1 MAATKMINETVPVF
15 MLGRV
20 GVVVQTSMAF
30 GYFIV
35 IGMGAG
41 LPSAD
46 YDPAIRSISN
56 DEAKVIDMHDTFWRI
71 IYVIPCLIN
80 IWMLFSMTFFIQED
94 SIMFNL
100 SKDDDESAM
109 RLIEKVY
116 HPSENRQ
123 EILKTLK
130 GQVAKKPGKNIP
142 YNEAV
147 FGEKYI
153 KATFIGC
160 AITFFY

>member
-1 MAATKMINETVPVF
+1 
-15 MLGRV
+15 
-20 GVVVQTSMAF
+20 MAF

-35 IGMGAG
+35 IGMGVG

-46 YDPAIRSISN
+46 YDPAARSIAN
-56 DEAKVIDMHDTFWRI
+56 DIAKVEDMHDNFWRI
-71 IYVIPCLIN
+71 LYIVPCFLN
-80 IWMLFSMTFFIQED
+80 IWMLFSMIFFIQDD

-116 HPSENRQ
+116 HHSENRK

-130 GQVAKKPGKNIP
+130 GQV
-142 YNEAV
+142 
-147 FGEKYI
+147 
-153 KATFIGC
+153 
-160 AITFFY
+160 